1 MMGDTV
7 YDIAIV
13 GGGMVGISLAIALG
27 RMTPAPR
34 VVLIEAQDYAK
45 QLPPGFDARTIALS
59 YSSRQIFDALG
70 LWQTLVAQ
78 SVTPIK
84 TIHISDRGHAG
95 MTHLQADEQGVE
107 ALGYVVESRI
117 LGQVLYQ
124 ALQALPSIEV
134 VTPAELQAMSL
145 GSAYAELRGVHQG
158 KPLDLRARLV
168 VAADGT
174 QSFVR
179 QYVGVDQRHWDYKQ
193 AAVIANVACDR
204 PHHNIAYE
212 RFTSRGPMALLPL
225 SGIADTPHRYGL
237 VWTVPAD
244 QVETVLQLSDAE
256 VAQRLREFFGSR
268 VGEFIRVGQRHSYAL
283 GHTQIREH
291 VRHRLAFIGNAAHTL
306 HPVAGQGFN
315 LGLRDVAA
323 LAQVIHEALRD
334 EQDPGDLSRL
344 QAYAQWRRRDLIQT
358 SLFTDSLV
366 RVFSTDFLPL
376 VVARNVGLFALECFA
391 PLRKRLTRHAM
402 GYVGRASLLARGL
415 DL

>member
-1 MMGDTV
+1 MHEAD

-27 RMTPAPR
+27 QMTPAPR

-45 QLPPGFDARTIALS
+45 QLPPSFDSRTIALS
-59 YSSRQIFDALG
+59 YSSRQIFDALQ
-70 LWQTLVAQ
+70 LWQPLEAQ
-78 SVTPIK
+78 GITPIK

-95 MTHLQADEQGVE
+95 ITHLQASEQQVE
-107 ALGYVVESRI
+107 ALGYVVENRL

-124 ALQALPSIEV
+124 ALQTLTHVQVLA
-134 VTPAELQAMSL
+134 PAELQAMSS
-145 GSAYAELRGVHQG
+145 GSDRAELRGVHQG

-174 QSFVR
+174 HSFVR
-179 QYVGVDQRHWDYKQ
+179 QYLGVEQRHWDYRQ
-193 AAVIANVACDR
+193 SAVIANVACDQ

-212 RFTSRGPMALLPL
+212 RFNSTGPMALLPL
-225 SGIADTPHRYGL
+225 RGIDDTPHRYGL
-237 VWTVPAD
+237 VWTVPTAQTD
-244 QVETVLQLSDAE
+244 TILQLSDDE
-256 VAQRLREFFGSR
+256 VAQRLRLYFGTR
-268 VGEFIRVGQRHSYAL
+268 AGNFIRIGQRHAYPL

-323 LAQVIHEALRD
+323 LAQVIREALLA
-334 EQDPGDLSRL
+334 EQDPGDLPRL

-366 RVFSTDFLPL
+366 RVFSTDFLPF
-376 VVARNVGLFALECFA
+376 VVARNVGLFAMECFA

-402 GYVGRASLLARGL
+402 GYVGRASMLARGL
-415 DL
+415 GL

>member
-1 MMGDTV
+1 MHETD

-27 RMTPAPR
+27 QMTPAPR
-34 VVLIEAQDYAK
+34 VVLIEAQDYTK
-45 QLPPGFDARTIALS
+45 QLPPSFDARTIALS
-59 YSSRQIFDALG
+59 YSSRQIFDALN
-70 LWQTLVAQ
+70 LWQPLVEQ
-78 SVTPIK
+78 GITPIK

-95 MTHLQADEQGVE
+95 ITHLQASEQQVE
-107 ALGYVVESRI
+107 ALGYVVENRI
-117 LGQVLYQ
+117 LGQALYQ
-124 ALQALPSIEV
+124 ALQTLTQ
-134 VTPAELQAMSL
+134 VTVLAPAELQAMTY
-145 GSAYAELRGVHQG
+145 GSDCAELRGMYDG
-158 KPLDLRARLV
+158 KPLTIRTRLV

-179 QYVGVDQRHWDYKQ
+179 QYLGVEQRHWDYRQ
-193 AAVIANVACDR
+193 SAVIANVACDQA
-204 PHHNIAYE
+204 HHNIAYE
-212 RFTSRGPMALLPL
+212 RFTSTGPMALLPL
-225 SGIADTPHRYGL
+225 SGIDDTPHRYGL
-237 VWTVPAD
+237 VWTVPTNHC
-244 QVETVLQLSDAE
+244 ESILQLNGDE
-256 VAQRLREFFGSR
+256 VAKKLQQHFGTR
-268 VGEFIRVGQRHSYAL
+268 AGHFIRIGQRHAYPL

-323 LAQVIHEALRD
+323 LAQVIREALIA
-334 EQDPGDLSRL
+334 EQDPGDLGRL

-376 VVARNVGLFALECFA
+376 VVARNVGLIAMECFA

-402 GYVGRASLLARGL
+402 GYVGRASMLARGL
-415 DL
+415 GL

>member
-1 MMGDTV
+1 MHATD

-27 RMTPAPR
+27 QMTPAPR

-45 QLPPGFDARTIALS
+45 HLPPSFDSRTIALS
-59 YSSRQIFDALG
+59 YSSRQIFDALN
-70 LWQTLVAQ
+70 LWQPLVEQ
-78 SVTPIK
+78 GITPIK

-95 MTHLQADEQGVE
+95 ITHLQASEQQVE
-107 ALGYVVESRI
+107 ALGYVVENRL

-124 ALQALPSIEV
+124 ALQELTQITVLA
-134 VTPAELQAMSL
+134 PAELQAMTC
-145 GSAYAELRGVHQG
+145 GSDYAELRGVHAS
-158 KPLDLRARLV
+158 KPLTIRARLV

-179 QYVGVDQRHWDYKQ
+179 QYLGVEQRHWDYQ
-193 AAVIANVACDR
+193 QSAVIANVACDQ
-204 PHHNIAYE
+204 PHRNIAYE
-212 RFTSRGPMALLPL
+212 RFTSSGPMALLPL
-225 SGIADTPHRYGL
+225 SGIDDTPHRYGL
-237 VWTVPAD
+237 VWTVPTN
-244 QVETVLQLSDAE
+244 QCESILQLSDAE
-256 VAQRLREFFGSR
+256 VAQKLQQHFGTR
-268 VGEFIRVGQRHSYAL
+268 AGHFIRIGQRHAYPL

-323 LAQVIHEALRD
+323 LAQVIREALITG
-334 EQDPGDLSRL
+334 QDPGDLGRL

-376 VVARNVGLFALECFA
+376 VVARNVGLFAMECFA

-402 GYVGRASLLARGL
+402 GYVGRASMLARGL
-415 DL
+415 GL

>member
-1 MMGDTV
+1 MDDSV

-45 QLPPGFDARTIALS
+45 SLPPSFDARTIALS
-59 YSSRQIFDALG
+59 YSSRQIFEGLTLWPAL
-70 LWQTLVAQ
+70 QTQ
-78 SVTPIK
+78 GVTPIK

-95 MTHLQADEQGVE
+95 ITHLQASEQQVD
-107 ALGYVVESRI
+107 ALGYVVENRL

-124 ALQALPSIEV
+124 GLQALAHV
-134 VTPAELQAMSL
+134 QVLTPAELRSMSL
-145 GSAYAELRGVHQG
+145 GSRYAELHGEHKGQ
-158 KPLDLRARLV
+158 PFALRTKLV

-174 QSFVR
+174 HSFVR
-179 QYVGVDQRHWDYKQ
+179 QHLGVEQRHWDYRQ
-193 AAVIANVACDR
+193 SAVIANIACDR

-212 RFTSRGPMALLPL
+212 RFTSNGPMALLPL
-225 SGIADTPHRYGL
+225 NGMDDTPHRYGL
-237 VWTVPAD
+237 VWTVPTA
-244 QVETVLQLSDAE
+244 QVEAVMSLSDDE
-256 VAQRLREFFGSR
+256 VAIKLREYLGSR
-268 VGEFIRVGQRHSYAL
+268 VGNFIRIGQRHAYAL

-291 VRHRLAFIGNAAHTL
+291 VRHRLAFIGNAAHIL

-323 LAQVIHEALRD
+323 LAQVIQAAMSSN
-334 EQDPGDLSRL
+334 QDPGDLSCL

-366 RVFSTDFLPL
+366 RVFSTDFPPL
-376 VVARNVGLFALECFA
+376 VVARNLGLFAMECFA

-415 DL
+415 GL

>member
-1 MMGDTV
+1 MNESV
-7 YDIAIV
+7 YDVVIV
-13 GGGMVGISLAIALG
+13 GGGMVGISLAIALA

-34 VVLIEAQDYAK
+34 VALIEAQDYNK
-45 QLPPGFDARTIALS
+45 QLPAGFDARTIALS

-70 LWQTLVAQ
+70 LWPSLVEQ
-78 SVTPIK
+78 GITPIR

-95 MTHLQADEQGVE
+95 LTHLQADEQGVE
-107 ALGYVVESRI
+107 ALGYVVENRI
-117 LGQVLYQ
+117 LGQQLLQ
-124 ALQALPSIEV
+124 ALQEQSRVDVIA
-134 VTPAELQAMSL
+134 PAELQAMSL
-145 GSAYAELRGVHQG
+145 GSAYAELRGIQDG
-158 KPLDLRARLV
+158 KPLDVRARLV

-179 QYVGVDQRHWDYKQ
+179 QYVGVEQHHWDYKQ
-193 AAVIANVACDR
+193 AAVIANVACDQ
-204 PHHNIAYE
+204 PHRNIAYE

-225 SGIADTPHRYGL
+225 NGIDETPNRYGL
-237 VWTVPAD
+237 VWTVAAD
-244 QVETVLQLSDAE
+244 QVDTVMAMNDEQ
-256 VAQRLREFFGSR
+256 VAQRLREYFGSR
-268 VGEFIRVGQRHSYAL
+268 VGDFIRIGQRHSYPL

-323 LAQVIHEALRD
+323 LAQVIREAMQSQ
-334 EQDPGDLSRL
+334 QDPGDLARL

-402 GYVGRASLLARGL
+402 GYVGRASRLARGL
-415 DL
+415 GL

>member
-1 MMGDTV
+1 METNE

-27 RMTPAPR
+27 QMTPAPR
-34 VVLIEAQDYAK
+34 VVLIEAQDYSR
-45 QLPPGFDARTIALS
+45 QLPPSFDSRTIALS
-59 YSSRQIFDALG
+59 YSSRQIFDALR
-70 LWQTLVAQ
+70 LWPDLVAHGI
-78 SVTPIK
+78 TPIR

-95 MTHLQADEQGVE
+95 MAHLQASEQGVE
-107 ALGYVVESRI
+107 ALGYVVENRL

-124 ALQALPSIEV
+124 ALQALTNV
-134 VTPAELQAMSL
+134 QVLAPAELQSMTL
-145 GSAYAELRGVHQG
+145 GVDFADLHGVH
-158 KPLDLRARLV
+158 KDTALALRARLV

-174 QSFVR
+174 HSFVR
-179 QYVGVDQRHWDYKQ
+179 QYLGVAQHHWDYKQ
-193 AAVIANVACDR
+193 SAVIANVACDQ

-212 RFTSRGPMALLPL
+212 RFTSTGPMALLPL
-225 SGIADTPHRYGL
+225 CGIGDTPHRYGL
-237 VWTVPAD
+237 VWTVPTA
-244 QVETVLQLSDAE
+244 QTESVLQLDDAQF
-256 VAQRLREFFGSR
+256 ATQLRERFGSR
-268 VGEFIRVGQRHSYAL
+268 TGNFIRIGQRHAYLL

-291 VRHRLAFIGNAAHTL
+291 VRQRLAFIGNAAHTL

-323 LAQVIHEALRD
+323 LAQIVREAIQHG
-334 EQDPGDLSRL
+334 QDPGDLAALER
-344 QAYAQWRRRDLIQT
+344 YARWRRRDLIQT

-376 VVARNVGLFALECFA
+376 VVARNVGLFAMECFA

-415 DL
+415 GL

>member
-1 MMGDTV
+1 MSESV

-34 VVLIEAQDYAK
+34 VVLIEAQDYSK
-45 QLPPGFDARTIALS
+45 HLPPSFDSRTIALS
-59 YSSRQIFDALG
+59 YSSRQIFDALQ
-70 LWQTLVAQ
+70 LWQDLVSQ
-78 SVTPIK
+78 GVTPIQ

-95 MTHLQADEQGVE
+95 ITHLQASEQHVE
-107 ALGYVVESRI
+107 ALGYVVENRL
-117 LGQVLYQ
+117 LGQVLYK
-124 ALQALPSIEV
+124 ALTALTHVEV
-134 VTPAELQAMSL
+134 LAPAELQAMSQ
-145 GSAYAELRGVHQG
+145 GDEYAELRGVHQG
-158 KPLDLRARLV
+158 KALDIRAKLV

-179 QYVGVDQRHWDYKQ
+179 QHLGVEQRHWDYKQ
-193 AAVIANVACDR
+193 SAVIANVACDQ
-204 PHHNIAYE
+204 PHKNIAYE
-212 RFTSRGPMALLPL
+212 RFTNTGPMALLPL
-225 SGIADTPHRYGL
+225 SGIEDTPHRYGL
-237 VWTVPAD
+237 VWTIPTAQTERVMN
-244 QVETVLQLSDAE
+244 LSDAE
-256 VAQRLREFFGSR
+256 FAAQLRQRFGAR
-268 VGEFIRVGQRHSYAL
+268 AGNFVRIGQRHAYPL

-323 LAQVIHEALRD
+323 LAQIIREALSNG
-334 EQDPGDLSRL
+334 QDPGELTRL
-344 QAYAQWRRRDLIQT
+344 QTYARWRRRDLIQT

-376 VVARNVGLFALECFA
+376 VVARNLGLLAMECFA
-391 PLRKRLTRHAM
+391 PLRKRLTHHAM

-415 DL
+415 GL